1 MGRQK
6 MPEMEATTGASVTPM
21 FGSEREAA
29 ESDAPVKV
37 IQEGG
42 PASAQPEPTPGYVPP
57 PSVLRAHAD
66 AKRKLE
72 ELEAMMRAPQVIPV
86 PKRYRA
92 VGIPIGGLDYMGQ
105 DGKMHRLRP
114 GKLLDERYFPIQF
127 LRDQGFELIEV
138 EPGARQIGRV
148 VGQPGRTLG

>member
-6 MPEMEATTGASVTPM
+6 MPEMEATTGASMTPM

-57 PSVLRAHAD
+57 QSVLRALAD
-66 AKRKLE
+66 AERKLE
-72 ELEAMMRAPQVIPV
+72 ELRALARSPMVVPV
-86 PKRYRA
+86 PKRYRV
-92 VGIPIGGLDYMGQ
+92 VGLPVGGVDFMNRNGQ
-105 DGKMHRLRP
+105 MARLRP
-114 GKLLDERYFPIQF
+114 GKILDERYFPIEFIQ
-127 LRDQGFELIEV
+127 DQGFSLVEV
-138 EPGARQIGRV
+138 GAGERQIGRIAGQ
-148 VGQPGRTLG
+148 VGRALG

>member
-6 MPEMEATTGASVTPM
+6 MPEMESASEVTPI
-21 FGSEREAA
+21 FGSEREAK
-29 ESDAPVKV
+29 ESGAATAVV
-37 IQEGG
+37 QEGG
-42 PASAQPEPTPGYVPP
+42 PASAQPAPAPGYVPP